1 MSSAVSN
8 AINNSG
14 SNNIDKQ
21 NVDKTETTNVDPG
34 EVAKFNKLANEWW
47 DNNGAFATLH
57 EINPLRLNW
66 ITQNVERGYVS
77 NDGDTD
83 HSTDQSGNQ
92 AKTLKT
98 ELSGNALSDKKIVDV
113 GCGGGILSESMA
125 RRGADVTGIDLGIEN
140 LKAATVHAKQSGLSD
155 TLRYQHIAVETF
167 AEEQAG
173 QFDVV
178 TCMEMLEHVPDPSA
192 IVQACFDLLAP
203 GGVCVLSTI
212 NRNPKS
218 YLFAIV
224 GAEYVLRLLDRG
236 THDYNKFI
244 MPSELDKMVTNAGF
258 TRQDIIG
265 LHYNPITK
273 RYWLAQ
279 NVDVNYMMAVQKP
292 LS

>member
-1 MSSAVSN
+1 MSSDLAHSVPTDN
-8 AINNSG
+8 QTTKPT
-14 SNNIDKQ
+14 NIES
-21 NVDKTETTNVDPG
+21 TIMNVDPS
-34 EVAKFNKLANEWW
+34 EVDKFNKLAGEWW
-47 DNNGAFATLH
+47 DKTGAFATLH

-66 ITQNVERGYVS
+66 IEDNVKRGYAR
-77 NDGDTD
+77 NNTDLNAEDGL
-83 HSTDQSGNQ
+83 QG
-92 AKTLKT
+92 KRV
-98 ELSGNALSDKKIVDV
+98 VDV

-125 RRGADVTGIDLGIEN
+125 RRGADVIGIDLGDKN
-140 LKAATVHAKQSGLSD
+140 LKAASVHAKQSGLD
-155 TLRYQHIAVETF
+155 NLRYQHIAVEDL
-167 AEEQAG
+167 AKAHAG

-236 THDYNKFI
+236 THDYAKFI
-244 MPSELDKMVTNAGF
+244 TPAELDKMAMDAGF

-292 LS
+292 IA